1 MVVVRDAPLLAAI
14 RRLHGGCGGRTENC
28 ARTYLHDSSRGG
40 RFIHEGATLNM
51 MAPSSLANAHH
62 HPLATTMTLHRLLFV
77 HSVTF
82 VLFLTLPN
90 ASLAF
95 SIKNPVEHLL
105 ENVLNRGVVTKDASP
120 PSAEQGKALLNKL
133 DIQSN
138 TEPRPFHAELS
149 QLPALLT
156 ASMPVRFVF
165 LVA

>member
-1 MVVVRDAPLLAAI
+1 ME
-14 RRLHGGCGGRTENC
+14 HG
-28 ARTYLHDSSRGG
+28 
-40 RFIHEGATLNM
+40 
-51 MAPSSLANAHH
+51 APSSSFAHH

-90 ASLAF
+90 TSLSF
-95 SIKNPVEHLL
+95 STKNPVEHFL
-105 ENVLNRGVVTKDASP
+105 ENVLNRGAASTKEASP

-149 QLPALLT
+149 QAPALLT

-165 LVA
+165 LVARNSSRKHELIIALQHVICYIHVGCI

>member
-1 MVVVRDAPLLAAI
+1 
-14 RRLHGGCGGRTENC
+14 
-28 ARTYLHDSSRGG
+28 
-40 RFIHEGATLNM
+40 
-51 MAPSSLANAHH
+51 
-62 HPLATTMTLHRLLFV
+62 MTLHRLLFV

-82 VLFLTLPN
+82 VLFLTLSN
-90 ASLAF
+90 TSLAF
-95 SIKNPVEHLL
+95 SIKNPVERVL
-105 ENVLNRGVVTKDASP
+105 ENVLNRGAASTKEASPP

-165 LVA
+165 LVARNSSRKHELIIAPQHVICYIHVGCI